1 MMQQSETPM
10 ASSAKRRQKRCGVGC
25 ILFLVIILALLVLVA
40 IYYEPTPTPAGMC
53 KVYD

>member
-1 MMQQSETPM
+1 MKESDT
-10 ASSAKRRQKRCGVGC
+10 SAPPSAPVIQKRCSMGC
-25 ILFLVIILALLVLVA
+25 ILFLLAIIALLVLVA

>member
-1 MMQQSETPM
+1 MKEFDT
-10 ASSAKRRQKRCGVGC
+10 SAPPSAPDIQKRCGMGC
-25 ILFLVIILALLVLVA
+25 VLFLLAILTLLALVA